1 MFSREIRL
9 TLFLVWPLL
18 IGIGLIMMG
27 NGLQGTLLGL
37 RADLEGFSTFAIGLI
52 MSCYYVG
59 FLLGCF
65 FVPNMITKV
74 GHIRV
79 FAAMASLASTTIL
92 INGTIIVDEVWAIMR
107 IISGFSF
114 AGLFI
119 VTESW
124 LNNIARNRLRGQIFG
139 FYLFILYAGLFSGQ
153 FFIYLGDVESISL
166 FIIVSILIS
175 ISMLPI
181 TLANKPS
188 PGYEEPENLPFKVIY
203 KKSPFSFLSSAI
215 SGMCTSVILSLASVY
230 AIQSGLDKFQTANLI
245 AAYIVGAATIPL
257 FMGWLS
263 DRFNRRKVLT
273 LCAFLGALSA
283 LMCWH
288 YEEYRFIIIVVFGGM
303 MTSIYSISIAHLNDR
318 LKPEQMLSG
327 SSSIILTNS
336 IGAIIGPISVGYLM
350 ETISPEIFFP
360 TLSGSLL
367 LLFIYGFYRNFI
379 GKTID
384 IDQQTEFTP
393 VPARS
398 SMAVMDIAEDD

>member
-9 TLFLVWPLL
+9 TLLLVWPLL

-37 RADLEGFSTFAIGLI
+37 RADIEGFSTLAIGLI

-92 INGTIIVDEVWAIMR
+92 INGTILKPEIWAIAR
-107 IISGFSF
+107 VISGLSF

-139 FYLFILYAGLFSGQ
+139 FYLFILYTGLFSGQ
-153 FFIYLGDVESISL
+153 FFIYLGDIANIGL
-166 FIIVSILIS
+166 FVIVSILIS
-175 ISMLPI
+175 VSMLPI

-215 SGMCTSVILSLASVY
+215 SGICTSVILSLASVY
-230 AIQSGLDKFQTANLI
+230 AIQIGLNKFQTANLI
-245 AAYIVGAATIPL
+245 AAYIVGAALIPL
-257 FMGWLS
+257 LMGWLS
-263 DRFNRRKVLT
+263 DKFNRRKVLT
-273 LCAFLGALSA
+273 ICALLGALTA
-283 LMCWH
+283 LLCW
-288 YEEYRFIIIVVFGGM
+288 YFVEYKFIFIILFGGM
-303 MTSIYSISIAHLNDR
+303 TTSIYSISIAHLNDH

-336 IGAIIGPISVGYLM
+336 IGAVIGPISVGLLM
-350 ETISPEIFFP
+350 QKFSPEAYFQ
-360 TLSGSLL
+360 TLAAALL
-367 LLFIYGFYRNFI
+367 ILFVYGFYRNFI

-384 IDQQTEFTP
+384 VEQQTDFMP
-393 VPARS
+393 IPARS
-398 SMAVMDIAEDD
+398 SMAIMDITEDD